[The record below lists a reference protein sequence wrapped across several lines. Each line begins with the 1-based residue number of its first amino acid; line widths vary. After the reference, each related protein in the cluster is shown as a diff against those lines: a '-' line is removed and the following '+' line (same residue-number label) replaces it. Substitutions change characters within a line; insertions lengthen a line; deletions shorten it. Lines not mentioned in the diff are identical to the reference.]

1 VELDEAVGE
10 LLTTLKRLKLADNTL
25 VIFSSDNGGIMDD
38 GYEDV
43 GNFDHPCNGALRGYK
58 GSLFEGGHR
67 VPMIARW
74 PGRIPAGSSC
84 DELVSLLDLT
94 ATLAALTGQT
104 VPPGAAIDSCNV
116 LPALL
121 GQPHAKPG
129 RETFVAHVGG
139 IAGKVP
145 LAIRQGQWKLIAEGG
160 ARPSFKD
167 ANKSNRTPLTAEDRK
182 PFLVN
187 LAADLSESTNVA
199 SAHPERVLEMKKLL
213 EAIIA
218 QGRSPAGNP

>member
-1 VELDEAVGE
+1 
-10 LLTTLKRLKLADNTL
+10 
-25 VIFSSDNGGIMDD
+25 MDD

-43 GNFDHPCNGALRGYK
+43 GNFEHPCNGALRGYK

-74 PGRIPAGSSC
+74 PGRIAAGGTC
-84 DELVSLLDLT
+84 DDLVTLLDLT
-94 ATLAALTGQT
+94 ATFAALTGQA

-121 GQPHAKPG
+121 GEPHDKPG

-139 IAGKVP
+139 VAGKVP
-145 LAIRQGQWKLIAEGG
+145 LSIRRGQWKLITEGG

-167 ANKSNRTPLTAEDRK
+167 ANKSNRTPPTEETRK

-187 LAADLSESTNVA
+187 LAEDPGESRNVA
-199 SAHPERVLEMKKLL
+199 QDHPERVREMSALLKK
-213 EAIIA
+213 IIA
-218 QGRSPAGNP
+218 EGSDPVEQP